1 MNMVDIM
8 EYSTRA
14 GRKATRK
21 IAGAAGMGFMIC
33 TRDGTTT
40 VAADAVATSITEEWD
55 SSGVLY
61 PAKKSSPD

>member
-14 GRKATRK
+14 GSKATRK
-21 IAGAAGMGFMIC
+21 IAGAAGMGFMVC
-33 TRDGTTT
+33 TRD
-40 VAADAVATSITEEWD
+40 APQSADAVATSITEEWD
-55 SSGVLY
+55 STGVLY